1 MSMPNAE
8 PSPPQATIHHEWK
21 AADGPR
27 GVAEQ
32 RMLVVDPRGG
42 VAFDTRARALP
53 ELLRAGDLVVVN
65 DAATLPA
72 SLPVRTASGRAHELR
87 VATPGGPAGWW
98 VVLLGEGD
106 WRTPT
111 EHRPLPD
118 PLDAGDVLALP
129 DGTRAR
135 VVQRSPR
142 SPRLFRLEWQR
153 DDAQVLALLYRHGR
167 PIQYSYLRR
176 DLRIDEVQTPFG
188 VRPWAVE
195 MPSASRPLDWAAL
208 HALRR
213 RGVELATLTHAAGL
227 SATGD
232 DELDAALPLPERF
245 ELPERTVAAIDRAR
259 ARGGRV
265 LAVGT
270 TVVRALEGCARSHGG
285 RLRSGEGTTD
295 LRIGP
300 GFAPR
305 IVDGLLSGV
314 HEPGTSH
321 YDVVSAF
328 APAPLVHAAHEHAA
342 ARGLLV
348 HEFGDATLVLPG
360 VARASAAAA

>member
-1 MSMPNAE
+1 MRSATNA
-8 PSPPQATIHHEWK
+8 WK
-21 AADGPR
+21 AADAPR
-27 GVAEQ
+27 GVGQQ
-32 RMLVVDPRGG
+32 RLLVVDPRGG

-72 SLPVRTASGRAHELR
+72 ALPVRTASGRMHELR
-87 VATPGGPAGWW
+87 VATPGGRAGWW
-98 VVLLGEGD
+98 VVLMGEGD

-118 PLDAGDVLALP
+118 ALEVGDALRLP
-129 DGTRAR
+129 DGTRA
-135 VVQRSPR
+135 VVVERSAR
-142 SPRLFRLEWQR
+142 SPRLWRVDWRR
-153 DDAQVLALLYRHGR
+153 DDAGVLALLHRFGR

-208 HALRR
+208 ASLRR
-213 RGVELATLTHAAGL
+213 RGVELTTLTHAAGL

-232 DELDAALPLPERF
+232 DALDAQLPLPERY
-245 ELPERTVAAIDRAR
+245 EIPERTVAAIERAR
-259 ARGGRV
+259 GRGGRV

-270 TVVRALEGCARSHGG
+270 TVVRALEGDAMSHGG
-285 RLRSGEGTTD
+285 RLHGGEGITD

-300 GFAPR
+300 GFVPK

-321 YDVVSAF
+321 YAVVSAF
-328 APAPLVHAAHEHAA
+328 APAALVEAAHEHAA
-342 ARGLLV
+342 ARRLLV

-360 VARASAAAA
+360 AAEAVEAAA

>member
-1 MSMPNAE
+1 MNGH
-8 PSPPQATIHHEWK
+8 QAWK
-21 AADGPR
+21 AAAAPR
-27 GVAEQ
+27 GVEQ
-32 RMLVVDPRGG
+32 QRLLVVDPRGG

-72 SLPVRTASGRAHELR
+72 SLPVRTESGRAHELR
-87 VATPGGPAGWW
+87 VATADGPTGWW
-98 VVLLGEGD
+98 VVLMGEGD

-111 EHRPLPD
+111 ERRPLPE
-118 PLDAGDVLALP
+118 PLDVGDAIALP

-135 VVQRSPR
+135 VVERSPR
-142 SPRLFRLEWQR
+142 SPRLLRIDWGR
-153 DDAQVLALLYRHGR
+153 DDASVLALLYRHGA

-176 DLRIDEVQTPFG
+176 DLRIEEVQTPFG

-208 HALRR
+208 AALRR
-213 RGVELATLTHAAGL
+213 HGVQLATLTHAAGL
-227 SATGD
+227 SSTGD
-232 DELDAALPLPERF
+232 DALDAQLPLPERY
-245 ELPERTVAAIDRAR
+245 EIPARTVDAIARAH

-270 TVVRALEGCARSHGG
+270 TVVRALEGNAITHGG
-285 RLRSGEGTTD
+285 RLRGGTGITA
-295 LRIGP
+295 LRIDP
-300 GFAPR
+300 GFRPEV
-305 IVDGLLSGV
+305 VDGLLSGV

-328 APAPLVHAAHEHAA
+328 APAALVDAAHEHAA
-342 ARGLLV
+342 DRGLLV

-360 VARASAAAA
+360 VAEPAAAAA